1 MVDVT
6 GSMQACAAAV
16 YKWMTLPANRNKNI
30 RYYVFFNDG
39 DEKLNSDKV
48 IGSTG
53 GVYGME
59 ANSLKK
65 VLATMQTAMKNGN
78 GGDIPENDTEAIVFG
93 IAK

>member
-16 YKWMTLPANRNKNI
+16 YKRMTLPANRNKNI

-39 DEKLNSDKV
+39 DEKLNPNKV

-53 GVYGME
+53 GVYGMA
-59 ANSLKK
+59 ANNLNK
-65 VLATMQTAMKNGN
+65 VLATMQTAMKDGN
-78 GGDIPENDTEAIVFG
+78 GGDIPENNIEAILFG
-93 IAK
+93 IAT